1 MCEEM
6 IKLRQMLDDRGIKWK
21 DVSEVYPQSK
31 FYINRTHFTF
41 DEIYYSVINGY
52 GTYGGYDSFDHVNK
66 GLLEIKGE
74 GVNNGDPLGWLTA
87 EEVLKEVGVIK

>member
-21 DVSEVYPQSK
+21 DVSGGYPQSI

-41 DEIYYSVINGY
+41 DEIDYSVINGY
-52 GTYGGYDSFDHVNK
+52 GTYGGYGSFDHVNM
-66 GLLEIKGE
+66 GLLELMGE